1 MSTLT
6 IAQITDI
13 HIGQEG
19 EMPDGVD
26 VRKNFL
32 SVLAAAAAEKPEHI
46 VLSGD
51 LCAHTG
57 DRAITAW
64 VRDRLDETGIPY
76 SVIGGNHDETAFIA
90 EVFGLERDLHDG
102 ELYYELSLKGIP
114 LVMLDTDR
122 GKISETQLAWLG
134 RTLSSYDRPAAGKP
148 YAGPL
153 VFMHYPPVEC
163 GVPFMDAHYPLR
175 NRAEAYRAL
184 AGCGYPVPVFCG
196 HYHSE
201 RTVVSGPVTVFLTP
215 STFFQI
221 AREPA
226 GPNFRV
232 DHRIPGFR
240 RITVRE
246 DGIETTVRYL
256 FPRQE

>member
-26 VRKNFL
+26 VRKNFR
-32 SVLAAAAAEKPEHI
+32 SVLAAAAAEGAEHI

-51 LCAHTG
+51 LCADTG

-64 VRDRLDETGIPY
+64 VRARLDETGIPY

-90 EVFGLERDLHDG
+90 EVFGRERDLHDG
-102 ELYYELSLKGIP
+102 ELYYETAVRGVP
-114 LVMLDTDR
+114 LVMLDTGR
-122 GKISETQLAWLG
+122 GEASDTQLAWLG
-134 RTLSSYDRPAAGKP
+134 RTLASHARPAARPP

-153 VFMHYPPVEC
+153 VFMHYPPLES
-163 GVPFMDAHYPLR
+163 GVPFMDEHYPLR
-175 NRAEAYRAL
+175 NRAEVFRTL

-201 RTVVSGPVTVFLTP
+201 RTVVSGRVTVFLTP

-226 GPNFRV
+226 GPTFRV
-232 DHRIPGFR
+232 DHLVPGYR

-256 FPRQE
+256 FPRPE